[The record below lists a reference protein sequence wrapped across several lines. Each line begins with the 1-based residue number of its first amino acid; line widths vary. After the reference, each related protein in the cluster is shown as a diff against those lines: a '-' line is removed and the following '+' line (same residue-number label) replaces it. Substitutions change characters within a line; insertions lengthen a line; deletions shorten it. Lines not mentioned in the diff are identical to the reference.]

1 MAAHEMA
8 IEYKHRHVTSEMV
21 ATIYGK
27 VIRRRPQV
35 AEIIIV
41 CRSAD
46 PGAYEAARDL
56 SRNGGKLIT
65 LAPNP

>member
-1 MAAHEMA
+1 MASLEMA
-8 IEYKHRHVTSEMV
+8 IEYKNRNVTSDMV

-35 AEIIIV
+35 SEILII

-46 PGAYEAARDL
+46 AGAYKAARDL